1 MGNTP
6 VILPQDDEQVDTRQ
20 RDLQEARGKYQLKQH
35 TFGLSAVQQR
45 LVNIVNIPPMV
56 SDIQCKFTCLIIH
69 VWSQVIH
76 AIAILQ
82 RIYKSYKLHAIH
94 VKGFDCSQKCLIKFL
109 PIRGS
114 IKKYEHFCRSS

>member
-6 VILPQDDEQVDTRQ
+6 VILPQDDEQLDTRQ
-20 RDLQEARGKYQLKQH
+20 RALQEARSKYQLKQH

-69 VWSQVIH
+69 VWTQVIH

-94 VKGFDCSQKCLIKFL
+94 VKGFDCSQM
-109 PIRGS
+109 S
-114 IKKYEHFCRSS
+114 Y